1 MRKVVLSM
9 FQSLDGYVEG
19 LGGQFVGPKWSDDL
33 DRWTQEMIQR
43 FDTLV
48 YGSVSFR
55 QMAAYWPA
63 AEADGQAPT
72 PHRELARF
80 MNRTRKIVFSRN
92 FDIASTWENS
102 ERAASEPGSVLS
114 EEKARAGRDLVV
126 FAGARMAQSA
136 MRAGVVD
143 EWSLLTLPVFF
154 GGGTRLFVDHQ
165 LAGDLRLVEVRPMD
179 TGAVLT
185 RYVRS

>member
-1 MRKVVLSM
+1 MRKVVLSI

-33 DRWTQEMIQR
+33 DRWTHEMIQR

-63 AEADGQAPT
+63 AEVDSETSAPQ
-72 PHRELARF
+72 RELARF

-92 FDIASTWENS
+92 FNIESTWENS
-102 ERAASEPGSVLS
+102 ERATAEPGPVLM

-143 EWSLLTLPVFF
+143 EWSLITLPVFF
-154 GGGTRLFVDHQ
+154 GGGNRLFIDHQ
-165 LAGDLRLVEVRPMD
+165 FTGDLRLVEVRPMD

-185 RYVRS
+185 RYVRA